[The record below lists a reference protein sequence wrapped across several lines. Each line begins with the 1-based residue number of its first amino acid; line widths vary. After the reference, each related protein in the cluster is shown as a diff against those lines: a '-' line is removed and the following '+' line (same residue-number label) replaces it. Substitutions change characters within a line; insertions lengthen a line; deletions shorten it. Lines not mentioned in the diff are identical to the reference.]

1 MRLRSGRVMG
11 VLVAGV
17 GYRNLRDLSFGPL
30 VVDRFRTC
38 SWPQGVEIE
47 DLSDGPISVVH
58 RLQEHPAARM
68 VLIGA
73 TRRNRVAGELYL
85 FRPGPL
91 PPDEEVQQRVGEAL
105 TGVISLDNLWI
116 ICRAFGVLPDDVEIL
131 EVEPGDEGWGE
142 GLTADVEKAAERAV
156 DWIRQS
162 VAQEPGP
169 ILDLRRRDEVL
180 QVLFWMRG
188 EGIGEAIRPAEIAGF
203 PDIAERDLCRVL
215 DQMVED
221 GLLLDQEGKF
231 RLTAAGV
238 SEGRRRFV
246 EEFAPL
252 LRQGH
257 GECNDPACPCHDGD
271 TALCRTR
278 NPVTL

>member
-1 MRLRSGRVMG
+1 MG
-11 VLVAGV
+11 MLVAGV

-30 VVDRFRTC
+30 VVDRLRTF
-38 SWPQGVEIE
+38 SWPLGVEIE
-47 DLSDGPISVVH
+47 DLSYGPISVVH

-73 TRRNRVAGELYL
+73 THRNRIGGRLYR

-116 ICRAFGVLPDDVEIL
+116 ICHSFGVLPEDVEIL
-131 EVEPGDEGWGE
+131 EVEPVDEGWGE
-142 GLTADVEKAAERAV
+142 GLTLDVERAAERAV
-156 DWIRQS
+156 DWVRQK
-162 VAQEPGP
+162 VVHEPEP
-169 ILDLRRRDEVL
+169 VLDLRRRDEVL

-188 EGIGEAIRPAEIAGF
+188 EGIGEAIRPAEITGF
-203 PDIAERDLCRVL
+203 LDIPERDLCRVL
-215 DQMVED
+215 DHMVDD
-221 GLLLDQEGKF
+221 GLVFDDDGIF
-231 RLTAAGV
+231 RLTEAGV

-271 TALCRTR
+271 PALCRIR

>member
-1 MRLRSGRVMG
+1 MG
-11 VLVAGV
+11 TLVAGV

-30 VVDRFRTC
+30 VIDRLRAL

-47 DLSDGPISVVH
+47 DLSYGPISAVH
-58 RLQEHPAARM
+58 RFQERPAVRM

-73 TRRNRVAGELYL
+73 TRRNRVPGRLYR

-91 PPDEEVQQRVGEAL
+91 PPAEEVQQRVGEAL
-105 TGVISLDNLWI
+105 TGVISLDNLWM
-116 ICRAFGVLPDDVEIL
+116 ICRAFAVLPDDVEIL
-131 EVEPGDEGWGE
+131 EVEPADEGWGE
-142 GLTADVEKAAERAV
+142 GLTPDVERAADRAV
-156 DWIRQS
+156 EWVRHT

-169 ILDLRRRDEVL
+169 LLDLRRRDEVL
-180 QVLFWMRG
+180 QVLFWLRG
-188 EGIGEAIRPAEIAGF
+188 EGIGEAVRPTEITGF
-203 PDIAERDLCRVL
+203 LDIPERDVCRLL

-221 GLLLDQEGKF
+221 GLLLDHDGKF
-231 RLTAAGV
+231 RLTESGL
-238 SEGRRRFV
+238 SEGRSRFV

-271 TALCRTR
+271 PAACWTR
-278 NPVTL
+278 NPLSL